1 MSFNGRRK
9 SIKKQSKINSGAG
22 EHNFEKSKKINKG
35 ESLIKC
41 IYDVKEKNEI
51 QIINDRIGNML
62 NEDIEAKIK
71 IWSNNK
77 KEKLIYKKKF
87 DKLGL
92 NTIYFIIE
100 KKLDNLNFI
109 FNDCSS
115 LKQIQFIN
123 PEMERVRGMKGMF
136 NGCKNIEFIDLSSFD
151 TSNVT
156 DMSYLFNEC
165 HKLKEIK
172 GIDKFNTSKVTNM
185 RAMFQQCMEIKSL
198 NLSSFDTS
206 NVKDLSLNLSSFDTS
221 NVKDLSI
228 MFQECFELNYVDISN
243 FKTTNVKN
251 IGWMFNK
258 CYKLNEIKG
267 INILKSLKNINQ
279 TGIFE
284 DCPNLRNIPN
294 DGTVNKIKIDKKQ
307 ITIFFVSNDQ
317 SIKNYPLTCY
327 NTDIVET
334 IKEKIYLI
342 NPEFKHKIFYFLAN
356 GSIINERVSLAENKI
371 EDETVILIQE
381 EF

>member
-1 MSFNGRRK
+1 MSFNGRHK
-9 SIKKQSKINSGAG
+9 SIKKQSKINGGAG
-22 EHNFEKSKKINKG
+22 ENNFETSKKINNG
-35 ESLIKC
+35 DSLIKC

-77 KEKLIYKKKF
+77 IEKLIYKKKF

-123 PEMERVRGMKGMF
+123 PEMERVRGMIGMF
-136 NGCKNIEFIDLSSFD
+136 NECKNIEFIDLSSFD

-172 GIDKFNTSKVTNM
+172 GIDKFKTSKVTNM
-185 RAMFQQCMEIKSL
+185 RAMFQECMELKYL
-198 NLSSFDTS
+198 NLSCFDTS
-206 NVKDLSLNLSSFDTS
+206 NV
-221 NVKDLSI
+221 
-228 MFQECFELNYVDISN
+228 
-243 FKTTNVKN
+243 
-251 IGWMFNK
+251 
-258 CYKLNEIKG
+258 
-267 INILKSLKNINQ
+267 
-279 TGIFE
+279 
-284 DCPNLRNIPN
+284 
-294 DGTVNKIKIDKKQ
+294 
-307 ITIFFVSNDQ
+307 
-317 SIKNYPLTCY
+317 
-327 NTDIVET
+327 
-334 IKEKIYLI
+334 
-342 NPEFKHKIFYFLAN
+342 
-356 GSIINERVSLAENKI
+356 
-371 EDETVILIQE
+371 
-381 EF
+381 